1 MYRSYRFSHAITRL
15 PSESVVNG
23 LRFDDIGSP
32 NFEKMLLDHKD
43 YSLALREAGAEIIEL
58 PPLQSFPDST
68 FVEDT
73 VLCLSNLAIL
83 MRPGAPSRTGEVSEI
98 ESTIRELFDN
108 VLRIEKPGLIEAGD
122 ILTTETEVLVGRS
135 SRTNEEGV
143 RQLEQLLS
151 DWGYSVR
158 EVFTPDDIL
167 DFKTDCSLLDAET
180 ILCTK
185 RLEATGCF
193 SQYNVINTCDGE
205 EAAANAIR
213 YNDFVIFPAG
223 FPKTLEKLQKAGYLV
238 REVSNTECAKL
249 DGGMSCLSL
258 RF

>member
-1 MYRSYRFSHAITRL
+1 M
-15 PSESVVNG
+15 N
-23 LRFDDIGSP
+23 
-32 NFEKMLLDHKD
+32 N
-43 YSLALREAGAEIIEL
+43 
-58 PPLQSFPDST
+58 DST

-98 ESTIRELFDN
+98 ESTIKELFDN

-167 DFKTDCSLLDAET
+167 HFKTDCSLLDSET
-180 ILCTK
+180 T
-185 RLEATGCF
+185 
-193 SQYNVINTCDGE
+193 
-205 EAAANAIR
+205 
-213 YNDFVIFPAG
+213 
-223 FPKTLEKLQKAGYLV
+223 
-238 REVSNTECAKL
+238 
-249 DGGMSCLSL
+249 
-258 RF
+258 